1 MILLERC
8 QSVGPSVSQYGQQN
22 RRRRG
27 LSFCGVVFR
36 RAKQKKRKRKEE
48 GKKIKIHA
56 FSANGD
62 HVIQRERE
70 KERERDLERTEGNK
84 TQSTHSE
91 RGGPQKRNRQQQQR
105 QYTTT
110 DARATTRSP
119 SSFPLF
125 VSTSFIVGSLSVR
138 EREREREKILLV
150 RSSLDAFI
158 RRIGSNSWNAILWP
172 FVAFVVVGERKEQRD
187 KEQFE

>member
-1 MILLERC
+1 MGSRIGEEEDSAFVELFFDE
-8 QSVGPSVSQYGQQN
+8 QN
-22 RRRRG
+22 KKKKKKRRR
-27 LSFCGVVFR
+27 
-36 RAKQKKRKRKEE
+36 
-48 GKKIKIHA
+48 KKIKIQA

-62 HVIQRERE
+62 HVIQRERERE

-91 RGGPQKRNRQQQQR
+91 SGGPQKRNRQQQQR

-110 DARATTRSP
+110 NAQATTRSP

-125 VSTSFIVGSLSVR
+125 VSTSFIVGSLS
-138 EREREREKILLV
+138 EREREKILLV
-150 RSSLDAFI
+150 RSRLDAFI

>member
-1 MILLERC
+1 MGSRIGEEEDSAFVELFFDE
-8 QSVGPSVSQYGQQN
+8 QN
-22 RRRRG
+22 
-27 LSFCGVVFR
+27 
-36 RAKQKKRKRKEE
+36 KKRKKKRRRKKNKNTSLLSKWRPCHTE
-48 GKKIKIHA
+48 
-56 FSANGD
+56 
-62 HVIQRERE
+62 RERE
-70 KERERDLERTEGNK
+70 RERERDLERTEGNK

-91 RGGPQKRNRQQQQR
+91 SGGPQKRNRQQQQR

-110 DARATTRSP
+110 NAQATTRSP

-125 VSTSFIVGSLSVR
+125 VSTSFIVGSLSV
-138 EREREREKILLV
+138 REREREKILLV

>member
-1 MILLERC
+1 M
-8 QSVGPSVSQYGQQN
+8 SVSHSVRPSVSQYGQQN

-36 RAKQKKRKRKEE
+36 RAKQKKEKE
-48 GKKIKIHA
+48 KKTEKNKNTSLLSKWRPCHTE
-56 FSANGD
+56 
-62 HVIQRERE
+62 RERE
-70 KERERDLERTEGNK
+70 RKRERDLERTEGNK

-91 RGGPQKRNRQQQQR
+91 SGGPQKRNRQQQQR

-110 DARATTRSP
+110 NAQATTRSP

-125 VSTSFIVGSLSVR
+125 VSTSFIVGSLS
-138 EREREREKILLV
+138 EREREKILLV
-150 RSSLDAFI
+150 RSRLDAFI